1 VARTEAELVAGGLRN
16 REIAGSLFLS
26 LRTVEFHLSRVF
38 RKLEISNRT
47 QLAARMAD

>member
-1 VARTEAELVAGGLRN
+1 M
-16 REIAGSLFLS
+16 
-26 LRTVEFHLSRVF
+26 EFHLSRVF